1 MHAPKW
7 ALRFFVCKMKN
18 WQNTLIAPTIALRSA
33 LQTINDVGCQIALV
47 VDQDRRLLG
56 TLSDGDVRRAL
67 LRGVTL
73 DTPVSEA
80 MHKTPTVA
88 HDGDDREARLGLI
101 KRLGLHQ
108 LPIVDSLGHVVG
120 LEIVDDYLHT
130 AIREE
135 PVVIMA
141 GGLGSRL
148 KELTRDIPKPMLNV
162 GSRPI
167 LETIVRSFSEQGF
180 RRFYFAVNYKADQ
193 IEKHFGDGSRFGIE
207 VNYLR
212 EKQRM
217 GTAGALSL
225 LPSELA
231 LPVIVTNADLLTKS
245 DYVSMIDNHLASG
258 ADATM
263 GVRKYEM
270 QVPFGVV
277 QEQDGRISG
286 ISEKPVHQFLVS
298 AGMYVLSPS
307 ALKLVPRDQF
317 FDMPTL
323 FESIAEQGLYA
334 RSHHIDGYWLD
345 IGQPSDFER
354 ANHDFH
360 EVFR

>member
-1 MHAPKW
+1 M
-7 ALRFFVCKMKN
+7 
-18 WQNTLIAPTIALRSA
+18 
-33 LQTINDVGCQIALV
+33 ALV
-47 VDQDRRLLG
+47 VNHERRLLG

-73 DTPVSEA
+73 ETSVSEA
-80 MHKTPTVA
+80 MHITPTVV
-88 HDGDDREARLGLI
+88 HNHDDRETRLGLI
-101 KRLGLHQ
+101 KRLGLRQ
-108 LPIVDSLGHVVG
+108 LPIVDNHGHVVG
-120 LEIVDDYLHT
+120 LELVDDYFQS

-135 PVVIMA
+135 SVVIMA

-148 KELTRDIPKPMLNV
+148 KELTRDTPKPMLNV

-180 RRFYFAVNYKADQ
+180 RRFYFAVNYKAEQ
-193 IEKHFGDGSRFGIE
+193 IESHFGDGSSFGIE

-212 EKQRM
+212 EQQRM

-225 LPSELA
+225 LPPELGY
-231 LPVIVTNADLLTKS
+231 PIVVTNADLLTKTN
-245 DYVSMIDNHLASG
+245 YGAMIENHLATG

-277 QEQDGRISG
+277 KERDGRIFN
-286 ISEKPVHQFLVS
+286 IFEKPVHQFLVS

-307 ALKLVPRDQF
+307 VLKLIPRDQY

-323 FESIAEQGLYA
+323 FETITEKRLHA
-334 RSHHIDGYWLD
+334 RCHHIDGYWLD

-354 ANHDFH
+354 ANQDFH

>member
-1 MHAPKW
+1 
-7 ALRFFVCKMKN
+7 MKN
-18 WQNTLIAPTIALRSA
+18 WKNTLIASTISLRDA
-33 LQTINDVGCQIALV
+33 LQTINDVGCQMALV
-47 VDQDRRLLG
+47 VDHERRLLG

-73 DTPVSEA
+73 ETSVSEA
-80 MHKTPTVA
+80 MHRTPTVV
-88 HDGDDREARLGLI
+88 HNHDDRETRLGLI

-108 LPIVDSLGHVVG
+108 LPIIDIHGQVVG
-120 LEIVDDYLHT
+120 LEIVDDYWQT
-130 AIREE
+130 PIREQS
-135 PVVIMA
+135 VVIMA

-148 KELTRDIPKPMLNV
+148 KELTRDTPKPMLKV

-180 RRFYFAVNYKADQ
+180 RRFYLAVNYKAEQ
-193 IEKHFGDGSRFGIE
+193 IESHFGDGSSFGIE
-207 VNYLR
+207 VHYLR
-212 EKQRM
+212 EQQRM

-225 LPSELA
+225 LPQGLEH
-231 LPVIVTNADLLTKS
+231 PIVVTNADLLTRTN
-245 DYVSMIDNHLASG
+245 YGAMIENHLATG
-258 ADATM
+258 AAATM

-277 QEQDGRISG
+277 QERDGRITS
-286 ISEKPVHQFLVS
+286 ILEKPVHQFMVS

-307 ALKLVPRDQF
+307 VLSLIPHDKF

-323 FESIAEQGLYA
+323 FETITEKGLHA
-334 RSHHIDGYWLD
+334 HCHHVDGYWLD
-345 IGQPSDFER
+345 IGQPSDFDR

>member
-1 MHAPKW
+1 
-7 ALRFFVCKMKN
+7 MKN
-18 WQNTLIAPTIALRSA
+18 WQNTLIVPTLALRAA
-33 LQTINDVGCQIALV
+33 LQTINDLGCQIALV
-47 VDQDRRLLG
+47 VDRDRRLLG

-73 DTPVSEA
+73 DKPVSEA
-80 MHKTPTVA
+80 MHTTPRVVNE
-88 HDGDDREARLGLI
+88 GDDRETRMGLI

-108 LPIVDSLGHVVG
+108 LPIVDNQGHVVG
-120 LEIVDDYLHT
+120 LEIVDDYLQVP
-130 AIREE
+130 IREE
-135 PVVIMA
+135 CVVIMA

-148 KELTRDIPKPMLNV
+148 KELTRDTPKPMLNV

-180 RRFYFAVNYKADQ
+180 RRFYFAVNYRADQ
-193 IEKHFGDGSRFGIE
+193 IENHFGDGYRFGIE

-212 EKQRM
+212 EKERM

-225 LPSELA
+225 LPSELNH
-231 LPVIVTNADLLTKS
+231 PIVVTNADLLTRA
-245 DYVSMIDNHLASG
+245 DYVSMIENHLSTG

-263 GVRKYEM
+263 GVRNYEM

-277 QEQDGRISG
+277 QEKDGRISS
-286 ISEKPVHQFLVS
+286 IFEKPVHQFMVS

-307 ALKLVPRDQF
+307 VLKLVPRDQF

-323 FESIAEQGLYA
+323 FESIADKGLHA
-334 RSHHIDGYWLD
+334 RSHYVEGYWLD

>member
-1 MHAPKW
+1 
-7 ALRFFVCKMKN
+7 MKN
-18 WQNTLIAPTIALRSA
+18 WQNTLIAPTLTLRDA
-33 LQTINDVGCQIALV
+33 LQTINDVGCQMALV
-47 VDQDRRLLG
+47 VDRERRLLG

-73 DTPVSEA
+73 ETPVSEA
-80 MHKTPTVA
+80 MHTTPTVV
-88 HDGDDREARLGLI
+88 HNHDDRDTRLGLI

-108 LPIVDSLGHVVG
+108 LPIVNNYGHVVG
-120 LEIVDDYLHT
+120 LEIVDDYLQIP
-130 AIREE
+130 IRDES
-135 PVVIMA
+135 VVIMA

-148 KELTRDIPKPMLNV
+148 KELTRDTPKPMLNV

-180 RRFYFAVNYKADQ
+180 RRFYLAVNYKADQ
-193 IEKHFGDGSRFGIE
+193 IENHFGDGSRFGIE

-212 EKQRM
+212 EQQRM

-225 LPSELA
+225 LPAELEH
-231 LPVIVTNADLLTKS
+231 PVVVTNADLLTKA
-245 DYVSMIDNHLASG
+245 DYAAMIESHLSTG

-277 QEQDGRISG
+277 QEQDGRISS
-286 ISEKPVHQFLVS
+286 IFEKPVHQFMVS
-298 AGMYVLSPS
+298 AGIYVLSPS
-307 ALKLVPRDQF
+307 VLNLVPRDQF

-323 FESIAEQGLYA
+323 FESITEKGLVA
-334 RSHHIDGYWLD
+334 RSHHIAGYWLD